1 MQKLKVKNIKKLNEK
16 QNVYDLTVQENHN
29 FFIGKNQILTH
40 NCDYMSTNA
49 QAALRNLMETYSQ
62 HTRFILTCNYVEKI
76 IEPLIS
82 RCQLY
87 TLSSPSKKDIAK
99 RLSDILILESI
110 KFELADVAFIVKAY
124 YPDIRKIIN
133 NAQKQSVDGILSIN
147 KEEIVESDFKLKI
160 LEILKDKSKSKKDS
174 FTEIRQLV
182 ADNNIYNF
190 IDIYKLL
197 FDNINDYA
205 VGNIATV
212 ILILAEM
219 QYKSSISV
227 DQELLFMSTVLQILD
242 KIR

>member
-1 MQKLKVKNIKKLNEK
+1 M
-16 QNVYDLTVQENHN
+16 
-29 FFIGKNQILTH
+29 
-40 NCDYMSTNA
+40 
-49 QAALRNLMETYSQ
+49 
-62 HTRFILTCNYVEKI
+62 
-76 IEPLIS
+76 
-82 RCQLY
+82 
-87 TLSSPSKKDIAK
+87 
-99 RLSDILILESI
+99 
-110 KFELADVAFIVKAY
+110 
-124 YPDIRKIIN
+124 
-133 NAQKQSVDGILSIN
+133 
-147 KEEIVESDFKLKI
+147 
-160 LEILKDKSKSKKDS
+160 KDKSKSKKDS